1 MTRTS
6 GTLGYEVRFEEG
18 GDLPIFIDHLQA
30 HTIESGIYLV
40 LATNLPQLNPGKADP
55 TSSAHATLYLPLGA
69 IEALHRLSEDYR
81 RHIGGG
87 ETTFTGEQITLR
99 FDRPR
104 SDVPVLADFFNC
116 SEATSGIHLSVGRLS
131 TTTPNVAVVF
141 ATYLL
146 TRATMLKLHWLTSRI
161 VELVRRPPGYV
172 AESSSSH

>member
-6 GTLGYEVRFEEG
+6 GTQGYEVRYDEG
-18 GDLPIFIDHLQA
+18 GDLPVFVDHLQA

-40 LATNLPQLNPGKADP
+40 LATNLPSLKPENPDRA
-55 TSSAHATLYLPLGA
+55 SSAHATLYLPLGA
-69 IEALHRLSEDYR
+69 LEALYRLSEDYR

-87 ETTFTGEQITLR
+87 DPVFAGEQITLR

-116 SEATSGIHLSVGRLS
+116 SEGTNGVHLSVGRLS
-131 TTTPNVAVVF
+131 ATTPNVAVVY

-146 TRATMLKLHWLTSRI
+146 TRATMLKLHWLTGSI
-161 VELVRRPPGYV
+161 MGLVRHPPGYA